1 MYIFVVKVIVNVK
14 NKNSLCSI
22 VFFLSIFGTL
32 DHLDMINS
40 LSSKWCKSHGLINF
54 ILSKLSG
61 QLELVMFTLI
71 SLKHQL
77 DVVKLMKAT

>member
-1 MYIFVVKVIVNVK
+1 MLKTKTHSVQ
-14 NKNSLCSI
+14 L
-22 VFFLSIFGTL
+22 FFFSIFGTL